1 MSIFTQVKNRKVGS
15 NTFDLSHDK
24 KMSLKMGQLVP
35 IHCQEII
42 PGDTINMSTSQML
55 RMAPMITPIMHK
67 INVYTHFFF
76 VPNRILWPNWEKFIT
91 GGEDG
96 LDTTVFPYVPT
107 GGYQYEVGG
116 LADYLGLPVEMMTAE
131 LDNVQISA
139 LPFYAYNKIFNEYY
153 RDQNLIDKSMIPD
166 TAVDGDNDTLIKDT
180 VRGECYMRAWQ
191 HDYFTSAL
199 PWTQKGPEARSF

>member
-76 VPNRILWPNWEKFIT
+76 VFCYVIHIVICFNFF
-91 GGEDG
+91 
-96 LDTTVFPYVPT
+96 VF
-107 GGYQYEVGG
+107 EVF
-116 LADYLGLPVEMMTAE
+116 
-131 LDNVQISA
+131 A
-139 LPFYAYNKIFNEYY
+139 LIVGNI
-153 RDQNLIDKSMIPD
+153 
-166 TAVDGDNDTLIKDT
+166 
-180 VRGECYMRAWQ
+180 
-191 HDYFTSAL
+191 
-199 PWTQKGPEARSF
+199 